1 MPERFEVDVTFD
13 QQRGYIASHPDLP
26 VITALSLRTL
36 RRRVDVRLIGED
48 VDVRLLLDRAARIER
63 DARRASGR
71 FLPPTLRAPPL
82 ANSSPG
88 SPTPPTGPGTPLSGT
103 RRGRSMRWS
112 DRKKGLSRAA
122 LLENIYFFE
131 RVKQRRTQGGR
142 LTEWEKSAASSGC
155 DLAHTQSASTSYRV
169 VANTADGEQQTKIS
183 CTEIGP
189 LTIKSQGR
197 EH

>member
-1 MPERFEVDVTFD
+1 MSTCGCCSIALQELNAMHGVPQAAFCRPPSENPTAG
-13 QQRGYIASHPDLP
+13 QQQPGQSHTPD
-26 VITALSLRTL
+26 
-36 RRRVDVRLIGED
+36 
-48 VDVRLLLDRAARIER
+48 
-63 DARRASGR
+63 
-71 FLPPTLRAPPL
+71 
-82 ANSSPG
+82 
-88 SPTPPTGPGTPLSGT
+88 GT
-103 RRGRSMRWS
+103 RNTAERHEARPIERWS

-122 LLENIYFFE
+122 LLENIYFFA

-189 LTIKSQGR
+189 LTINSQAACIEAQVSR
-197 EH
+197 SPITR